1 MRAGISC
8 CVRHIFSSAIIF
20 ASLSTQPA
28 HALIIGEIEIISSV
42 GEPLLAYV
50 PISPDSPDE
59 KVTTACLSL
68 IKSGISPRQERAN
81 LFAARLELEGNSNIG
96 QRIKISTMAPV
107 NSRFLTLQ
115 LKANCVSH
123 GLVIRKFNIKLE
135 SVANPS
141 LRLKESFSLPAEKV
155 DVSTAKKPDT
165 KAEKVDM
172 SAVKKSDNKAD
183 KVDASA
189 IIKTDNKSVF
199 QKLELN
205 GSVRAGYFS
214 SSRKLDGENDLATG
228 SVWLN
233 ATQNFGEDI
242 SLFAQGWVRNDE
254 SFRAS
259 GGSEK
264 LQEGY
269 LQFSAGKV
277 DYRIGKQ
284 IIVWGR
290 ADRLNPTDNLTPR
303 NFTLLT
309 PEDDDQRMGSLA
321 AKITYHSHENSLTG
335 IWLPDMDPNVIPV
348 AATPGTFFTE
358 QIPHANQFAL
368 KFDRSGGDV
377 DWSTSYFSGLDLNPD
392 IAIGATTPSGTN
404 LIFEH
409 NRIHILG
416 MDAATVIGRYGLRAE
431 AAYTWTANAGVN
443 DFLVK
448 KPFVYMVIGGDRTFF
463 DYLNVN
469 VQYYLRQV
477 SNYSDPLAI
486 ADPLLRSVAIQGAVL
501 SNQIDRSQ
509 QGVSIRVSNKWFNET
524 LEGEI
529 ACIASLGRSNYFIRP
544 RLVYAFSDNIKGS
557 LGLDIYR
564 GESNTFFGQL
574 RNSSLLFAEM
584 KYDF

>member
-1 MRAGISC
+1 MMLHMRAGISC
-8 CVRHIFSSAIIF
+8 CVRHAFSQAFSVAIIF
-20 ASLSTQPA
+20 SSLSTQPA
-28 HALIIGEIEIISSV
+28 HALIIGEIEVISRV
-42 GEPLLAYV
+42 GEPLLAYI
-50 PISPDSPDE
+50 PISPTSPDE
-59 KVTTACLSL
+59 KITTACLSL
-68 IKSGISPRQERAN
+68 IKAGISPGQERPN
-81 LFAARLELEGNSNIG
+81 LSAARLELEGNRNIG
-96 QRIKISTMAPV
+96 QRIKIFTAAPV
-107 NSRFLTLQ
+107 NARALTLQ
-115 LKANCVSH
+115 LKVNCVSH
-123 GLVIRKFNIKLE
+123 GSGIREFNLE
-135 SVANPS
+135 LEPAANPF
-141 LRLKESFSLPAEKV
+141 LRQKESFSAPAEKV
-155 DVSTAKKPDT
+155 DVSAVQKPD
-165 KAEKVDM
+165 EKV
-172 SAVKKSDNKAD
+172 VL
-183 KVDASA
+183 
-189 IIKTDNKSVF
+189 
-199 QKLELN
+199 QKLDLN

-214 SSRKLDGENDLATG
+214 SSRKLDGKNDLGTG
-228 SVWLN
+228 SVWLK

-242 SLFAQGWVRNDE
+242 SLVAQGWVRNDE

-269 LQFSAGKV
+269 LKFSAGNV
-277 DYRIGKQ
+277 DYRIGRQ

-335 IWLPDMDPNVIPV
+335 IWLPDMDPNVFPV
-348 AATPGTFFTE
+348 AATPGIFFTE
-358 QIPHANQFAL
+358 HIPHANQIAL
-368 KFDRSGGDV
+368 KFDRSGSDV

-409 NRIHILG
+409 NRIRVLG

-448 KPFVYMVIGGDRTFF
+448 KPFLYMVMGGDRTFF

-469 VQYYLRQV
+469 IQYYFRHV
-477 SNYSDPLAI
+477 TNYSDPQAI

-501 SNQIDRSQ
+501 SNQFDRFQ
-509 QGVSIRVSNKWFNET
+509 HGVSIRVSNKWFNET

-529 ACIASLGRSNYFIRP
+529 AAVASFGRSNYFIRP
-544 RLVYAFSDNIKGS
+544 KLVYAFNDNIKGS

-584 KYDF
+584 KYGF